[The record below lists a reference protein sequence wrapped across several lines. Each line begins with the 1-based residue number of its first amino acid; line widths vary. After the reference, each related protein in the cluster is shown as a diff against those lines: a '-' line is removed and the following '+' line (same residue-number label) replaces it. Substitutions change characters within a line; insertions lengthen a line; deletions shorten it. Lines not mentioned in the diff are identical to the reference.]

1 MEQSVKYYRNP
12 DEPISLEDLKSF
24 LWGAATRLR
33 GQIDAAGYKEY
44 IFPLLFFKR
53 ISDVY
58 DEQFEGYVCEGG
70 IEYANA
76 QAQELVIRIPDGAH
90 WRDVR
95 ECTENVG
102 QRLVEAFIA
111 IEQANPGEHADGRV
125 IGGLEGIFG
134 PKDGWTNKAKMPDH
148 IITSLIEDFSR
159 YNLSLK
165 ACPADEMGQAY
176 EYLVGKFADDAGN
189 TAQEFYTNRTVVD
202 LMAEI
207 LQPRPGE
214 SIYDPTCGSGG
225 MLVKCLD
232 FLRKKGEPWQG
243 VKVFGQEINALTSA
257 IARMNLYLNGVEDFS
272 IAKGDTLE
280 TPMFFDG
287 SKIRS
292 FDIVLANPPYSIKQW
307 NRDAFMNDKW
317 GRNMWGAPI
326 QARADYAFI
335 QHIISSMDKGTGRS
349 ATLLPHGVL
358 NREEDKEIRK
368 KHVESDTIDAII
380 GLGRNLFYNSGLE
393 SFIFICSNCK
403 PKNRKG
409 KILFIEAEK
418 CTHKSGKQAYL
429 FPEDINRIVEA
440 YRSDEDIPG
449 FSKHVSTEDILLNEG
464 NLNIKSYVK
473 SIDSHESLTLEDSL
487 DKYIE
492 HQNILSDTLSEL
504 CFVDSEMPKLS
515 SPNLM
520 YKESN
525 NWARV
530 RLSDVAEEYS
540 VRIDNPSLSE
550 YDFYIG
556 SDCIGQYDFRI
567 HKRSDA
573 STITSAQK
581 LFKEGDYLL
590 VRRSLYGSDFRE
602 RAPRAD
608 FDGVCSA
615 DILTIR
621 EKKGVIADGFLIYV
635 LYQKSLW
642 DFIVSNSNGGLTR
655 RIKWKQLADYE
666 FDLPPIEEQRI
677 LADKLWAAYRL
688 KESYKKLLTATQEM
702 VKSQFIEMFGNQNT
716 NDKGW
721 TESLVKD
728 EFKLSMGKTPARNNP
743 ECWDNGT
750 HKWVSISDMSS
761 YTRYTGDTSEY
772 ITDYAIADS
781 GIKAVPK
788 GTIIMSFKLSIGRTA
803 ITSEDLYTNE
813 AIMAFAG
820 FDEKKFNIDFL
831 HFLIANKNW
840 LLGAKQAVKGQTLNK
855 ESIGN
860 AKIIIPP
867 IEAQEEFASIYNQAD
882 KSEFVGFKSQFI
894 EMFGNP
900 LSSIQK
906 NELKKLGDCCQI
918 NPRRP
923 SVSISDSDLVSFVP
937 MPAVNEDGYIDGA
950 TNEEYGK
957 VKKGFTYFENN
968 DVLFAKITPCMENGK
983 GAIAEALTNGI
994 GMGSTEF
1001 HVLRPIEG
1009 ISNPYWLLTLTRMP
1023 IFRECAA
1030 KNMSGTGGQ
1039 RRVGAAFLEN
1049 FMIGLPSISE
1059 QETFETIYR
1068 QADKSEYYN

>member
-125 IGGLEGIFG
+125 IGGLEGVFG

-702 VKSQFIEMFGNQNT
+702 VKSQFIEMFGNPVAN
-716 NDKGW
+716 NKGW
-721 TESLVKD
+721 STMALKQVAPEEPSRERQTGTVWILNLDMIESHTGKIIDKVYD
-728 EFKLSMGKTPARNNP
+728 EDTNLLSVAPFDEGNVLYSKLRPYLNK
-743 ECWDNGT
+743 
-750 HKWVSISDMSS
+750 VVI
-761 YTRYTGDTSEY
+761 
-772 ITDYAIADS
+772 
-781 GIKAVPK
+781 PK
-788 GTIIMSFKLSIGRTA
+788 GKGYATTELVPLRPNQEYLNLTFFSHLLRGDDFVTYANTISSGTKMPRMPLN
-803 ITSEDLYTNE
+803 DLRNFQCILPPME
-813 AIMAFAG
+813 EQLKF
-820 FDEKKFNIDFL
+820 EKV
-831 HFLIANKNW
+831 A
-840 LLGAKQAVKGQTLNK
+840 
-855 ESIGN
+855 E
-860 AKIIIPP
+860 
-867 IEAQEEFASIYNQAD
+867 QAD
-882 KSEFVGFKSQFI
+882 KSEFELRKSI
-894 EMFGNP
+894 EAIDQVIKS
-900 LSSIQK
+900 L
-906 NELKKLGDCCQI
+906 I
-918 NPRRP
+918 N
-923 SVSISDSDLVSFVP
+923 
-937 MPAVNEDGYIDGA
+937 N
-950 TNEEYGK
+950 
-957 VKKGFTYFENN
+957 
-968 DVLFAKITPCMENGK
+968 
-983 GAIAEALTNGI
+983 
-994 GMGSTEF
+994 
-1001 HVLRPIEG
+1001 
-1009 ISNPYWLLTLTRMP
+1009 
-1023 IFRECAA
+1023 
-1030 KNMSGTGGQ
+1030 
-1039 RRVGAAFLEN
+1039 
-1049 FMIGLPSISE
+1049 
-1059 QETFETIYR
+1059 
-1068 QADKSEYYN
+1068 